1 MLPSHLQHYIY
12 YFTSINFLCNFSQLC
27 IIHIKII
34 TDDSDYKYKLLGQI
48 LITACCNSNERIF
61 GEIAG
66 LIKDLAYHESQQEM

>member
-12 YFTSINFLCNFSQLC
+12 YFTPINVLCNFSQLC

-34 TDDSDYKYKLLGQI
+34 TDDSDYKCKLLGQI

-61 GEIAG
+61 GDIAG
-66 LIKDLAYHESQQEM
+66 LIKDLA